1 MNFLEEILGE
11 FNFAD
16 ERVKMGEFR
25 DSRSDL
31 GIFNKFFGYRQ
42 KVRFR

>member
-1 MNFLEEILGE
+1 MGKESTKKAPNTHAMSMTDKLRIEE

-25 DSRSDL
+25 
-31 GIFNKFFGYRQ
+31 G
-42 KVRFR
+42 V

>member
-1 MNFLEEILGE
+1 VKFVICSMKKVREE

-25 DSRSDL
+25 
-31 GIFNKFFGYRQ
+31 GI
-42 KVRFR
+42 

>member
-1 MNFLEEILGE
+1 MLIREIKFPIFVLKKIFTLIEEIFEE

-25 DSRSDL
+25 V
-31 GIFNKFFGYRQ
+31 I
-42 KVRFR
+42 

>member
-1 MNFLEEILGE
+1 LIFIILKNNILREKILREEISTE

-25 DSRSDL
+25 
-31 GIFNKFFGYRQ
+31 GI
-42 KVRFR
+42 